1 MTSQHNPQTS
11 QAGLPSHWIPALV
24 LIAVGAFFLLNNF
37 GILLFR
43 DILDYWPT
51 VLHLVSGVW
60 PALALHAFFAYW
72 PAIPIVVGVSM
83 LISRLAGTHEERS

>member
-1 MTSQHNPQTS
+1 MTSQHTAQTS

-24 LIAVGAFFLLNNF
+24 MIAVGAFFLLNNF

-51 VLHLVSGVW
+51 ALHLVS
-60 PALALHAFFAYW
+60 AFW
-72 PAIPIVVGVSM
+72 PAILIVVGVSM

>member
-24 LIAVGAFFLLNNF
+24 MIAVGAFFLLNNF

-51 VLHLVSGVW
+51 ALHLVS
-60 PALALHAFFAYW
+60 AFW
-72 PAIPIVVGVSM
+72 PAILIVVGVSM